1 MRASRLLLPTVKEDP
16 AGAEAVSHKLMVRA
30 GLVRQLGAGIYVFL
44 PAGWRVMRKVEQIIR
59 EEMDAIGC
67 QELLMPVL
75 HPAEI
80 WQESGRYDEIGDEMF
95 RLTDRKGSPMVLAMT
110 HEEVITWLAA
120 RELQS
125 YKQLPQLWYHFQTK
139 ERDEARPK
147 SGILRTRE
155 FIMKDSYS
163 LDASVE
169 GLQESYD
176 KHVGAYDRIFERC
189 GVHTIMVQSDPGM
202 MGGAI
207 AHEYMAFSEAGEDE
221 VAFCRACG
229 YAANLELA
237 RAGADRVPPES
248 ELQAAGSPRPGGGR
262 RRARPARRDRRGRE
276 RGEAGADAPADSAST
291 AADESTVNAP
301 ATAATPFGEPVAL
314 TEKRELHTPGTRTIA
329 QVGAYLGLPA
339 RAFVKALVVMTA
351 APEGGGAHAAAP
363 VSAAAAA
370 MGAVGAVDEPADVAH
385 MVLVR
390 GDHELNEPK
399 LRRVLGEF
407 RMATGDEVLAAQG
420 VEAGFV
426 GPDPTPLPLVADEVL
441 RRGHYVAGANKAD
454 HHLGGVSVAGL
465 PGVEFH
471 DLRSARED
479 DPCPQCDDVLETAQV
494 IEVGNIFQLG
504 TKYSA
509 PMGAT
514 YLDEHGAEK
523 PIVMGSYGIG
533 LARIAAAAVEQHHD
547 KDGIAW
553 PASIAPWHVH
563 LVLVRASDDT
573 QRELAERLYDELPAA
588 GFEVLYDD
596 RELSP
601 GIKFKDA
608 DLLGCPAQVV
618 VGKRAAE
625 GIVEVKSRVSGE
637 RRDVPVH
644 DLGGELRALLGG

>member
-1 MRASRLLLPTVKEDP
+1 
-16 AGAEAVSHKLMVRA
+16 
-30 GLVRQLGAGIYVFL
+30 
-44 PAGWRVMRKVEQIIR
+44 
-59 EEMDAIGC
+59 
-67 QELLMPVL
+67 
-75 HPAEI
+75 
-80 WQESGRYDEIGDEMF
+80 
-95 RLTDRKGSPMVLAMT
+95 
-110 HEEVITWLAA
+110 
-120 RELQS
+120 
-125 YKQLPQLWYHFQTK
+125 
-139 ERDEARPK
+139 
-147 SGILRTRE
+147 
-155 FIMKDSYS
+155 
-163 LDASVE
+163 
-169 GLQESYD
+169 
-176 KHVGAYDRIFERC
+176 
-189 GVHTIMVQSDPGM
+189 
-202 MGGAI
+202 
-207 AHEYMAFSEAGEDE
+207 
-221 VAFCRACG
+221 
-229 YAANLELA
+229 
-237 RAGADRVPPES
+237 
-248 ELQAAGSPRPGGGR
+248 
-262 RRARPARRDRRGRE
+262 
-276 RGEAGADAPADSAST
+276 
-291 AADESTVNAP
+291 
-301 ATAATPFGEPVAL
+301 
-314 TEKRELHTPGTRTIA
+314 
-329 QVGAYLGLPA
+329 
-339 RAFVKALVVMTA
+339 
-351 APEGGGAHAAAP
+351 
-363 VSAAAAA
+363 
-370 MGAVGAVDEPADVAH
+370 

-426 GPDPTPLPLVADEVL
+426 GPDPTPLPIVADEVL
-441 RRGHYVAGANKAD
+441 RRGHYVAGANKPD
-454 HHLGGVSVAGL
+454 HHLSGVSVAGL

-509 PMGAT
+509 PMGAA

-533 LARIAAAAVEQHHD
+533 LARIAAAVVEQHHD

-596 RELSP
+596 RALSP

-618 VGKRAAE
+618 VGKRAGD

-644 DLGGELRALLGG
+644 DLGGALRELLAGR